1 MTNKIAGTT
10 AVKTCFV
17 LLFLAYTGFLRAQEN
32 LAATNPAYIREE
44 KFILIN
50 GIEQWVTIRG
60 DRSKPVILFLHGG
73 PGSPISPYSDAL
85 YGKWEND
92 FIIVQWDQ
100 RGAGKTYGYHAPE
113 ELTPE
118 FLAANPLTVDQ
129 MTADGIA
136 MTEYLAAYLNKP
148 KVILFGTSW
157 GSVLGVRMATR
168 RPDLFYAYV
177 GHSQVVNPA
186 SDVELYEKVHQ
197 MAEKT
202 KDGESLETLNAIGKP
217 PYDRARN
224 VGQLLKIVK
233 KYERARSI
241 PAPDAWFEPASGYD
255 NPKDNQN
262 RSDGDDYSFVS
273 YTGDSRL
280 GVPAMRATVNFLA
293 ENPAFKIPVYLIQGK
308 EDLLTPREV
317 TRKYFKGIE
326 APKKK
331 YILLSKTAHGF
342 NQAVLDAQYNVFRS
356 IKV

>member
-1 MTNKIAGTT
+1 MKNTFT
-10 AVKTCFV
+10 AKACIV
-17 LLFLAYTGFLRAQEN
+17 LLFLAHTALLRAQEN
-32 LAATNPAYIREE
+32 PAATNPDFIREE
-44 KFILIN
+44 KFIPIN

-73 PGSPISPYSDAL
+73 PGSPISPYSETL
-85 YGKWEND
+85 YGAWEKD

-100 RGAGKTYGYHAPE
+100 RGTGKTYGKHAPE
-113 ELTPE
+113 ELTPS

-136 MTEYLAAYLNKP
+136 VTEYLAAYLNKP

-157 GSVLGVRMATR
+157 GSVLGVRMATK

-177 GHSQVVNPA
+177 GHSQVVEPD
-186 SDVELYEKVHQ
+186 SDVQLYEKVYR
-197 MAEKT
+197 MAQKT

-217 PYDRARN
+217 PYNRARN

-233 KYERARSI
+233 KYERARST

-255 NPKDNQN
+255 NPEDNQH
-262 RSDGDDYSFVS
+262 RSDGDDYSFVN
-273 YTGDSRL
+273 YAGDSRL
-280 GVPAMRATVNFLA
+280 GVPAMRATVHFLA
-293 ENPAFKIPVYLIQGK
+293 ENPAFGIPVYLIQGK
-308 EDLLTPREV
+308 EDLLTPREL
-317 TRKYFKGIE
+317 TRKFFKGIR

-331 YILLSKTAHGF
+331 YILLRKTAHGF
-342 NQAVLDAQYNVFRS
+342 NPAVLEAQYKIFRR